1 MICQGKDL
9 SKWNELRHKPF
20 IITVPTLHLLRVSMV
35 VPSPSRKERTW
46 APEISPASVS
56 CSLLVRKTYPID
68 HDLHFKAGPK
78 KAHTYPQMPTH
89 QLILNRSCGRW
100 KSRSLFIS
108 LAAYPA
114 IMEDTP
120 SFHHPFFETSPG
132 WYIFKQRT
140 FECGVPCLTLQP
152 AVFPRVASIPPHCPT
167 VNLHHALHFYY
178 LFPSLFMTITSSPYQ
193 YIYIYPFSTCL
204 LYIYMY
210 IINYI
215 SIFYAKKVIK
225 KLQPTSYPSTNIALC
240 TFCSWMWSSPSCNF
254 KGGKQVSAI
263 YTTSINDFLG
273 EIFQAKKGTPSS

>member
-1 MICQGKDL
+1 MSSWNL
-9 SKWNELRHKPF
+9 S
-20 IITVPTLHLLRVSMV
+20 S
-35 VPSPSRKERTW
+35 
-46 APEISPASVS
+46 ISFLFTS
-56 CSLLVRKTYPID
+56 CSENISNWPWPAFQGWAKKSPHIPTNADSSTHLEQKLWQMKVKVPIHIISCLSGNHGGYP
-68 HDLHFKAGPK
+68 
-78 KAHTYPQMPTH
+78 
-89 QLILNRSCGRW
+89 S
-100 KSRSLFIS
+100 
-108 LAAYPA
+108 
-114 IMEDTP
+114 
-120 SFHHPFFETSPG
+120 SFHHPFFQTSPR

-204 LYIYMY
+204 LYIYIY
-210 IINYI
+210 VYYI

-240 TFCSWMWSSPSCNF
+240 TFCSWMWSSPSCNS

-273 EIFQAKKGTPSS
+273 EIFQGKKGTPSS